1 MTATLPHPTRRRW
14 IEHWEPE
21 DPDFWERYGRQVA
34 RRNLWFSILAEHI
47 GFSVWLLWSAV
58 VVFLPQAGF
67 DFSDNQRFWL
77 LAVASLVGATARF
90 PYTFAVPRFGGRNWT
105 VVSALLL
112 LVPLGLMA
120 YCVTTPGTPFA
131 MFMLAAAASG
141 LGGGNFASSMANIS
155 FFYPDHKKGW
165 ALGLNAAGG
174 NVGVST
180 VQLLV
185 PAVVGIAVFGPAVG
199 GVHLVNP
206 ALLWAGLALVA
217 ALCAWLF
224 MDNLT
229 GARSGFRDQVSVA
242 RDRQTWVM
250 SVLYIGTFGSFIG
263 YSGALPL
270 LIQTQFPAVTGSQY
284 AFLGALVGS
293 LFRPL
298 GGWLADRVGGARV
311 TLLTF
316 LGLGAGVLGV
326 LWSLQAH
333 AFGPF
338 LLAFLALFV
347 LTGIGNGSTYR
358 MIPAIFRERALLTG
372 LAGDDALL
380 TARRNSA
387 AAIGIISAVGA
398 YGGFLVQ
405 RGFGISTEATGG
417 IGAALIAF
425 LVFYAGCVGLT
436 WWCYLRR
443 SLLVSRVPSL
453 AHASV

>member
-1 MTATLPHPTRRRW
+1 MTVTPTPSSRPRW

-21 DPDFWERYGRQVA
+21 DPAFWERSGRSIA
-34 RRNLWFSILAEHI
+34 RRNLCFSILAEHI
-47 GFSVWLLWSAV
+47 GFSVWLLWSAM

-67 DFSDNQRFWL
+67 DFSEDQLFWL
-77 LAVASLVGATARF
+77 LAVASLVGATVRF

-120 YCVTTPGTPFA
+120 YCVSSPDTPFW
-131 MFMLAAAASG
+131 MFMVAAAAAG

-155 FFYPDHKKGW
+155 FFYPDREKGY

-174 NVGVST
+174 NIGVAT

-185 PAVVGIAVFGPAVG
+185 PVLVGVAIVGPGSG
-199 GVHLVNP
+199 GVHLTSP
-206 ALLWAGLALVA
+206 AVVWAGLALLA
-217 ALCAWLF
+217 AACAWMF
-224 MDNLT
+224 MDNLAGT
-229 GARSGFRDQVSVA
+229 RSSFRDQVGVA

-250 SVLYIGTFGSFIG
+250 SLLYIGTFGSFIG

-270 LIQTQFPAVTGSQY
+270 LIQTQFPEVYGTQY

-293 LFRPL
+293 LFRPV
-298 GGWLADRVGGARV
+298 GGRLSDRIGGARV
-311 TLLTF
+311 TAWTF
-316 LGLGAGVLGV
+316 AGLGIGVV
-326 LWSLQAH
+326 AVIWSLQAH
-333 AFGPF
+333 RFWPF
-338 LLAFLALFV
+338 LLAFMTLFV
-347 LTGIGNGSTYR
+347 LSGIGNGSTYR
-358 MIPAIFRERALLTG
+358 MIPAIFRERALG
-372 LAGDDALL
+372 CGADDEDAMA

-398 YGGFLVQ
+398 YGGFLIQ
-405 RGFGISTEATGG
+405 RAFGMST
-417 IGAALIAF
+417 AASGSIVPALVGF
-425 LVFYAGCVGLT
+425 LVFYAGCVALT

-443 SLLVSRVPSL
+443 SLLVSQVPSL